1 MIAADLKWWTHPELC
16 LLHEW
21 MKRQALTAAVA
32 AGLTQQT
39 VAWLLDQ
46 WQAVA
51 QQALDQIVQ
60 LASVDWTAG

>member
-1 MIAADLKWWTHPELC
+1 
-16 LLHEW
+16 

-51 QQALDQIVQ
+51 QQAVDQIVQ
-60 LASVDWTAG
+60 QASVDWTAG